1 MAPAPELSDL
11 IRDIGVEQ
19 VDHPGVVARFVLP
32 ELGTVPPDDRQ
43 KLLLHVRSNWAELKQ
58 NQALVDQFKEVRG
71 RGTEGGREA
80 TAVCL
85 VGHEHLS
92 QLPAVFWGCFEL
104 WLYVACVEMVF

>member
-1 MAPAPELSDL
+1 MLAPAPELADL

-32 ELGTVPPDDRQ
+32 ELGTVPPDDRH

-71 RGTEGGREA
+71 ERSGAGDGGTAELLFRSS
-80 TAVCL
+80 VC
-85 VGHEHLS
+85 H
-92 QLPAVFWGCFEL
+92 
-104 WLYVACVEMVF
+104 